1 MITTL
6 LLILICGMI
15 TIGILLILP
24 ELKTKKGGSKQFR
37 LFVNDGVDVDTLSF
51 CMEKAEAFRLYS
63 DPGTILSNGQ
73 QQSMWQLFLK
83 SVESGQELSASFHQN
98 IILGREPQHYGS
110 REVLILTGDNGISRE
125 HCMIYANGN
134 GLSLRDL
141 QEKNRSRINGV
152 LTKGDVVLR
161 EGDILQMGRSRFIVN
176 YRLL

>member
-6 LLILICGMI
+6 LLILICGMV

-24 ELKTKKGGSKQFR
+24 ELKSKNIKSNQVK

-51 CMEKAEAFRLYS
+51 CMERTQVFRP
-63 DPGTILSNGQ
+63 DTDEGTMLSSGQ
-73 QQSMWQLFLK
+73 RQSMWQLFLK

-98 IILGREPQHYGS
+98 ILLGRAPSPHTN
-110 REVLILTGDNGISRE
+110 REILVIAGDTGISRE
-125 HCMIYANGN
+125 HCIIYANGS

-141 QEKNRSRINGV
+141 QDNNRSRINGN
-152 LTKGDVVLR
+152 LTQGDEILR
-161 EGDILQMGRSRFIVN
+161 TGDILQMGRSQFIVN

>member
-24 ELKTKKGGSKQFR
+24 ELRTKDVKSSQFR

-51 CMEKAEAFRLYS
+51 CREKEQILHLQT

-73 QQSMWQLFLK
+73 RQSMWQLFLK

-98 IILGREPQHYGS
+98 ILLGRAPSLHTN
-110 REVLILTGDNGISRE
+110 REILVIAGDTGISRE
-125 HCMIYANGN
+125 HCMIYANGS
-134 GLSLRDL
+134 GLALRDL
-141 QEKNRSRINGV
+141 QDNNRSRINGE
-152 LTKGDVVLR
+152 LTQGDEILKV
-161 EGDILQMGRSRFIVN
+161 GDILQMGRSQFIVN